1 MPEVQ
6 ADFVAQGATV
16 ETSSPQAL
24 ATLFKDELALDNM
37 PHGQLAALAEKLG

>member
-24 ATLFKDELALDNM
+24 TTLFKDELASWGSIVKSANVKM
-37 PHGQLAALAEKLG
+37 E